1 MPTISQVT
9 EFTAWLTDSSTAIPR
24 SCSTRQIQS
33 ALRSASALCSGTA
46 LRISEYVQ

>member
-9 EFTAWLTDSSTAIPR
+9 EFTPWLTDSSTAMPR
-24 SCSTRQIQS
+24 WCSTFQIQS
-33 ALRSASALCSGTA
+33 AFSSAFVRCSGTA